1 MDNTQFPP
9 VPSTATQNQP
19 GTASPMQTGSTAT
32 VPTSPTVPNPVVPRP
47 LNPNAQAPLPVPP
60 QPPQP
65 PQPLSPTSPTPP
77 VPSSSPEPTVTNPIA
92 TPPPTPI
99 APTPKRKIPRII
111 AVVIVLL
118 LLAGGGAFAFKYF
131 QKPAVAPA
139 DENLVQQIPESSD
152 EAMVVDEI
160 SGWESHTV
168 SELGLELS
176 YPEDAI
182 FSANSGN
189 LIGIG
194 TDYQGPSL
202 VTISKYGPTQALDS
216 EFFDGY
222 SLTIVKIGLKGE
234 SLEQIAQNHIQSSTT
249 EFGQDFVVQPIKP
262 ISVGQK
268 QGLTYTV
275 RGLGEYTH
283 ILLPNDEGS
292 FILVTYS
299 VPDPTDQGYQKIVD
313 QILSTFEFVDSA
325 TVTESGWKNYTN
337 TTYGFSIKYPTTIPK
352 YQGEWEVVEYG
363 STIGFRPNTIR
374 EDSIWGVTIHQNA
387 TVESIATASG
397 SQFPDRRQETQA
409 ISVNGKPATLITVTT
424 SQDPV
429 WIAKTVVI
437 GDGNTLFSIS
447 NGAIEIPEFEEFYQ
461 SFAFT
466 Q

>member
-1 MDNTQFPP
+1 MENPQSSLNPTQVSTPSPTTPETTTPEAVPITPAPKKKTSKILIGVLVLLFLVAGGVFAYDYFKPEMREDENFPTP
-9 VPSTATQNQP
+9 VPQVST
-19 GTASPMQTGSTAT
+19 
-32 VPTSPTVPNPVVPRP
+32 
-47 LNPNAQAPLPVPP
+47 
-60 QPPQP
+60 
-65 PQPLSPTSPTPP
+65 
-77 VPSSSPEPTVTNPIA
+77 
-92 TPPPTPI
+92 
-99 APTPKRKIPRII
+99 
-111 AVVIVLL
+111 
-118 LLAGGGAFAFKYF
+118 
-131 QKPAVAPA
+131 KP
-139 DENLVQQIPESSD
+139 
-152 EAMVVDEI
+152 VVDEM

-292 FILVTYS
+292 FIIVTYS
-299 VPDPTDQGYQKIVD
+299 VPDPTDQGYQKIVH
-313 QILSTFEFVDSA
+313 QILSTFEFVETQGNTIGPSLGK
-325 TVTESGWKNYTN
+325 VTGKLCYPSEFLPSGEIVAKNVQSGEIYTQNYSGNTENYTFELPVG
-337 TTYGFSIKYPTTIPK
+337 TYHLRYQAHASANNPSIFTSYYHTLCGENPEYTYCQSTETHSIIPTLVK
-352 YQGEWEVVEYG
+352 QGETTTDVNLCGEG
-363 STIGFRPNTIR
+363 TI
-374 EDSIWGVTIHQNA
+374 EDST
-387 TVESIATASG
+387 
-397 SQFPDRRQETQA
+397 F
-409 ISVNGKPATLITVTT
+409 
-424 SQDPV
+424 
-429 WIAKTVVI
+429 
-437 GDGNTLFSIS
+437 
-447 NGAIEIPEFEEFYQ
+447 
-461 SFAFT
+461 
-466 Q
+466 